1 MPDGHFKFGVIEDPG
16 KQAKL
21 LAEIYRLRY
30 QVYVREWGFED
41 PADHP
46 SGVETDAFDRH
57 ALHFYARP
65 RDSEELIGTAR
76 IILASDLGFP
86 IERHFVFDRV
96 SGKIPVDKIGEIS
109 RLSISKAYRRR
120 EIDQV
125 IFGRGM
131 GDLEILR
138 RHDLAARD
146 LEDERRKCEH
156 ELIRGIY
163 LLIYR
168 ESLRL
173 DLTHWY
179 AVMAKG
185 LQVILRRW
193 GIPFEQIGPEIEHHG
208 IRAPYV
214 LSISELESHLQ
225 RKNPG
230 LLKLAREKV
239 AGK

>member
-1 MPDGHFKFGVIEDPG
+1 MSDGYFKFGVVNDPER
-16 KQAKL
+16 QAEI

-46 SGVETDAFDRH
+46 SGMETDAYDRH
-57 ALHFYARP
+57 AIHFYARS
-65 RDSEELIGTAR
+65 RENDDLIGTAR
-76 IILASDLGFP
+76 IILTSELGFP
-86 IERHFVFDRV
+86 IEKHFEIYQQPDKAAD
-96 SGKIPVDKIGEIS
+96 GKIGEIS

-120 EIDQV
+120 EIDQI
-125 IFGRGM
+125 IFSGGRSH
-131 GDLEILR
+131 LEKLKEQ
-138 RHDLAARD
+138 DALARS
-146 LEDERRKCEH
+146 LEHERRKCEH

-173 DLTHWY
+173 SLSHWY
-179 AVMAKG
+179 AVMARG
-185 LQVILRRW
+185 LQVILNRW
-193 GIPFEQIGPEIEHHG
+193 GIPFKQIGPETEYHG
-208 IRAPYV
+208 IRAPYA
-214 LSISELESHLQ
+214 LSIREMESHLQ
-225 RKNPG
+225 RKNPA

>member
-1 MPDGHFKFGVIEDPG
+1 MTEGYFKFGVAEDPER
-16 KQAKL
+16 QAEI

-46 SGVETDAFDRH
+46 SGRETDAYDRH
-57 ALHFYARP
+57 AIHFYARS
-65 RDSEELIGTAR
+65 RQNDDLIGTAR

-86 IERHFVFDRV
+86 IERHFEIQRQ
-96 SGKIPVDKIGEIS
+96 PVKVADGKIGEIS

-125 IFGRGM
+125 IFSGGRGH
-131 GDLEILR
+131 LEKLKE
-138 RHDLAARD
+138 HDALARS
-146 LEDERRKCEH
+146 LEHERRKCEH

-168 ESLRL
+168 ESLRRG
-173 DLTHWY
+173 LTHWY
-179 AVMAKG
+179 AVMARG
-185 LQVILRRW
+185 LQVILHRW
-193 GIPFEQIGPEIEHHG
+193 GIPFTQIGPETEYHG

-214 LSISELESHLQ
+214 LSISEMESHLQ
-225 RKNPG
+225 RKNPD

-239 AGK
+239 AEK